1 MSSNILLE
9 YIKQSHNID
18 YESISFLFDINLD
31 TYLNIIVKNII
42 IPNLLKID
50 IDKYNDYIEEINI
63 KYKIKN
69 LVKLKNKII
78 NNLYE
83 DDIYNYKVIKLR
95 SKL

>member
-31 TYLNIIVKNII
+31 TYLDIIVKKII

-50 IDKYNDYIEEINI
+50 IDKYNDYIEEITPT
-63 KYKIKN
+63 KEKN
-69 LVKLKNKII
+69 GTRLFIFI
-78 NNLYE
+78 H
-83 DDIYNYKVIKLR
+83 
-95 SKL
+95 SKTMF